1 MTGRLAAPCAAFA
14 LAVAYVAHGAPLP
27 EFFVQ
32 LRDANVLA
40 APLAT
45 GLLHVFGYPFVSAL
59 LAACAAAAVLL
70 SAWRTRERGATTLHA
85 GLAAALAALC
95 IAGRAGTSFDA
106 IAWLGTAIVALVLE
120 TGSRRSWYALI
131 PLVFVWSLLE
141 NGATVAA
148 VLAIVATA
156 GAALDRSVEPGDLR
170 GRIFA
175 CAGIVVVA
183 LVQPHLSPLRG
194 YGIHWL
200 YLDAFLPGAQRDPL
214 LVLPV
219 NAGGIGVLLTL
230 TLAAWYGVRRR
241 ARSADSIAFALFFA
255 LTIVDA
261 RNAPFFGIICAP
273 IVADAMASYY
283 VQGRKAAPR
292 TFASYAFIGAGAA
305 AVFVAAVTI
314 GEPRVLQWPQAR
326 ESVAPMTDAL
336 ARDRASHTIA
346 CEVPRWCDT
355 IADPNL
361 TPLLDDRAG
370 MATPDARTAQR
381 DIARA
386 RGRWE
391 GALAQRRVDAVIA
404 AENDPLAGL
413 LEQRGWRARARE
425 GGRILFVES
434 GAQ

>member
-40 APLAT
+40 GPLAT

-59 LAACAAAAVLL
+59 FAACAAAAVLL

-120 TGSRRSWYALI
+120 TGNRRSWYALI
-131 PLVFVWSLLE
+131 PLVFMWSLLE
-141 NGATVAA
+141 NGATAAA
-148 VLAIVATA
+148 VLAIIATA

-183 LVQPHLSPLRG
+183 LMQPHLSPLRG

-219 NAGGIGVLLTL
+219 NASGIGVLLTL

-255 LTIVDA
+255 LTIVDV

-305 AVFVAAVTI
+305 AVFIAAVTI
-314 GEPRVLQWPQAR
+314 GEPRVLQWPQAH
-326 ESVAPMTDAL
+326 ESVAPMVDAL

-355 IADPNL
+355 ISNQNV

-370 MATPDARTAQR
+370 TATPGARTAQR

-413 LEQRGWRARARE
+413 LEQRGWRARARD